1 MKKVSLWM
9 CAVAL
14 VGCAAEPANKDGE
27 VLSTDELELRTDR
40 RADAASP
47 FQGDLAWCEW
57 SEGSL
62 SARRPYHTWGF
73 TMEND
78 CDDAL
83 VDLASRAG
91 NDTFLTL
98 FRNDGR
104 RWTTVGTNDDCTA
117 GTLNSCIEGALPAGE
132 YLAVASTYRYMRFG
146 IPTAATYSLRVVCRD
161 EAGECV
167 DPDAAPVACG
177 ARAGDTCGDDEYCF
191 FTPEAIC
198 GFADA
203 TGVCVERPDF
213 FTRERLPVCGC
224 DNVTYANP
232 SVAAYNGVSV
242 QYEGECRVEPEVQAC
257 GSRGLAPCPEGQ
269 FCSFAPEAMCG
280 ATDIPGTCAFRPE
293 VCPALYNPVCGCDG
307 RTHGNACEAASAGVS
322 VVHPGECEATEIACG
337 GLLGLACPEGQFCS
351 YAPEALCGAADQTGV
366 CAPMPG
372 ACTALY
378 EPVCGC
384 DDRTYGNACMAAQHG
399 ISVSYVGE
407 CVGAGRGEGE
417 MCGGIAG
424 FVCASGLRCDMSGN
438 DFCGADLAGVCV
450 VDEPTACPAIYD
462 PVCGCDGR
470 TYSND
475 CHRRG
480 AGVPFDHDGA
490 CR

>member
-27 VLSTDELELRTDR
+27 VLSTEELELRTDR

-47 FQGDLAWCEW
+47 FQGDLTWCEW
-57 SEGSL
+57 SEGRL

-73 TMEND
+73 TMENG

-177 ARAGDTCGDDEYCF
+177 ARLGDTCGDDEYCF

-213 FTRERLPVCGC
+213 FTRESP
-224 DNVTYANP
+224 P
-232 SVAAYNGVSV
+232 S
-242 QYEGECRVEPEVQAC
+242 
-257 GSRGLAPCPEGQ
+257 
-269 FCSFAPEAMCG
+269 
-280 ATDIPGTCAFRPE
+280 
-293 VCPALYNPVCGCDG
+293 
-307 RTHGNACEAASAGVS
+307 
-322 VVHPGECEATEIACG
+322 
-337 GLLGLACPEGQFCS
+337 
-351 YAPEALCGAADQTGV
+351 
-366 CAPMPG
+366 
-372 ACTALY
+372 TA
-378 EPVCGC
+378 
-384 DDRTYGNACMAAQHG
+384 
-399 ISVSYVGE
+399 
-407 CVGAGRGEGE
+407 
-417 MCGGIAG
+417 
-424 FVCASGLRCDMSGN
+424 
-438 DFCGADLAGVCV
+438 
-450 VDEPTACPAIYD
+450 
-462 PVCGCDGR
+462 
-470 TYSND
+470 
-475 CHRRG
+475 
-480 AGVPFDHDGA
+480 
-490 CR
+490 

>member
-14 VGCAAEPANKDGE
+14 VGCAAEPAHKDGE
-27 VLSTDELELRTDR
+27 VLSTEELER

-73 TMEND
+73 TMENG

-104 RWTTVGTNDDCTA
+104 RWTIVGTNDDCTT
-117 GTLNSCIEGALPAGE
+117 GTLNSCLEGALPAGE

-203 TGVCVERPDF
+203 TGVCVERPDYM
-213 FTRERLPVCGC
+213 TRERRPVCGC

-232 SVAAYNGVSV
+232 SVAAYNGMSV
-242 QYEGECRVEPEVQAC
+242 QYEGECRVEPEVQSC
-257 GSRGLAPCPEGQ
+257 GSRGMAPCPEGQ
-269 FCSFAPEAMCG
+269 FCSFPVEAMCG
-280 ATDIPGTCAFRPE
+280 ATDLPGTCAFRPE

-307 RTHGNACEAASAGVS
+307 RTHGNA
-322 VVHPGECEATEIACG
+322 
-337 GLLGLACPEGQFCS
+337 
-351 YAPEALCGAADQTGV
+351 
-366 CAPMPG
+366 
-372 ACTALY
+372 
-378 EPVCGC
+378 
-384 DDRTYGNACMAAQHG
+384 
-399 ISVSYVGE
+399 
-407 CVGAGRGEGE
+407 
-417 MCGGIAG
+417 
-424 FVCASGLRCDMSGN
+424 
-438 DFCGADLAGVCV
+438 
-450 VDEPTACPAIYD
+450 
-462 PVCGCDGR
+462 
-470 TYSND
+470 
-475 CHRRG
+475 
-480 AGVPFDHDGA
+480 
-490 CR
+490 